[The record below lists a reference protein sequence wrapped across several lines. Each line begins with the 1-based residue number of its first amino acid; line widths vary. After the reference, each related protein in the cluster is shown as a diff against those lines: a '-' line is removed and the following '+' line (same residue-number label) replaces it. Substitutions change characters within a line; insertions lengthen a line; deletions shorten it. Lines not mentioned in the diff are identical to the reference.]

1 MDDPGPTKRAG
12 PASPQPQLGPVGVD
26 FGPREGLRSLET
38 QAAVPGGGSPS
49 ELRKAHTGL
58 FGAGATWPEVGI
70 LCDLSWRGPVQERAA
85 PAFRFWPSSYFRPA
99 VKTRRL

>member
-1 MDDPGPTKRAG
+1 M
-12 PASPQPQLGPVGVD
+12 GVD

-38 QAAVPGGGSPS
+38 QAAVPGGGWPS

-70 LCDLSWRGPVQERAA
+70 LCDLSCEGLFRKGQTLLFVSGQF
-85 PAFRFWPSSYFRPA
+85 PA
-99 VKTRRL
+99 LGLL